1 MELKLNLY
9 SDKFCRK
16 FLREV
21 SAKDFD
27 LSLGIC
33 EDLLD
38 IINIDMFEGGLDAL
52 TDGKDMTVF
61 LPIVKNALPF
71 IKELL
76 AELFEV
82 SVEEL
87 RYVKLSDIV
96 TVVKQ
101 IVAYAINEMPKDS
114 GKN

>member
-16 FLREV
+16 FVREV
-21 SAKDFD
+21 SANDFD
-27 LSLGIC
+27 LSLAIC
-33 EDLLD
+33 EDILD

-52 TDGKDMTVF
+52 TDGKDISVF

-87 RYVKLSDIV
+87 SYVKLSEVV

-101 IVAYAINEMPKDS
+101 IVAFAIDAMPKDN

>member
-16 FLREV
+16 FLKEV
-21 SAKDFD
+21 KANDFD
-27 LSLGIC
+27 LSLGVC

-52 TDGKDMTVF
+52 TDSKDISVY
-61 LPIVKNALPF
+61 LPIIKNALPVV
-71 IKELL
+71 KELL

-87 RYVKLSDIV
+87 KYVKLSELV
-96 TVVKQ
+96 TVVKN
-101 IVAYAINEMPKDS
+101 VVTFAINGMPK
-114 GKN
+114 GNEKN

>member
-16 FLREV
+16 LVREV
-21 SAKDFD
+21 SASDFD
-27 LSLGIC
+27 LSLAIC

-52 TDGKDMTVF
+52 TDGKDMSVY

-87 RYVKLSDIV
+87 RFVKLSEVI
-96 TVVKQ
+96 TVVKN
-101 IVAYAINEMPKDS
+101 IVTFAINGLPKES
-114 GKN
+114 EKN

>member
-16 FLREV
+16 FAREV
-21 SAKDFD
+21 SANDFD
-27 LSLGIC
+27 LSLAIC

-52 TDGKDMTVF
+52 TDGKDMSVF
-61 LPIVKNALPF
+61 LPIVKNALPY

-87 RYVKLSDIV
+87 SYVKLSEVV

-101 IVAYAINEMPKDS
+101 IVAFAIGEMPKDN

>member
-9 SDKFCRK
+9 SDRFCRNFVK
-16 FLREV
+16 EV
-21 SAKDFD
+21 KANDFD
-27 LSLGIC
+27 LSLAVC
-33 EDLLD
+33 EDILD

-52 TDGKDMTVF
+52 TDSNNLSVY

-82 SVEEL
+82 SVEEMK
-87 RYVKLSDIV
+87 YVKTSELI
-96 TVVKQ
+96 TVVKN
-101 IVAYAINEMPKDS
+101 IVTYSINGLPKE
-114 GKN
+114 KN

>member
-16 FLREV
+16 FVREV
-21 SAKDFD
+21 SANDFD

-52 TDGKDMTVF
+52 TDGKDMSVF

-87 RYVKLSDIV
+87 RYVKLSEVV
-96 TVVKQ
+96 TIVKQ
-101 IVAYAINEMPKDS
+101 IVAYAIGEMPKDN

>member
-9 SDKFCRK
+9 NDKFCRK
-16 FLREV
+16 FVREV
-21 SAKDFD
+21 SASDFD
-27 LSLGIC
+27 LSLAIC

-52 TDGKDMTVF
+52 TDDKDVSVY
-61 LPIVKNALPF
+61 LPIVKNAFPF

-87 RYVKLSDIV
+87 RYVKLSEVI
-96 TVVKQ
+96 TVVKN
-101 IVAYAINEMPKDS
+101 IVTFAINGLPKEN